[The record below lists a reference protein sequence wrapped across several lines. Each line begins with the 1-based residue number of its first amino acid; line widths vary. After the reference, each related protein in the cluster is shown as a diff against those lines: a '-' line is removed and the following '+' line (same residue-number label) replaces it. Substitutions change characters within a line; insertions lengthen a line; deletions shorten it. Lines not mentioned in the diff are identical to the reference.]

1 MAQRSGKKKKTAP
14 RVVKPRPQPRTGS
27 LPGMEDHAIKPLD
40 DVAAQYADIRDQR
53 MVLTKDE
60 SALKEQ
66 TRKLMAKY
74 SKTIYRHNGI
84 EIRIVAGEDDVKVK
98 IKKPVEEGEAEE
110 SGDDGGSDTV
120 EFTGEA

>member
-1 MAQRSGKKKKTAP
+1 MAKTKRRKSAKPAP
-14 RVVKPRPQPRTGS
+14 VRRLPRTAS
-27 LPGMEDHAIKPLD
+27 LPGLEDHAIKPLD

-110 SGDDGGSDTV
+110 AGDDSGGEGV
-120 EFTGEA
+120 EFAGEA